1 VLALGDAA
9 AGPAGAQVRTQPRR
23 GMAARAARAL
33 VLPFRARGRV
43 LLTLDPDLLPA
54 ARLACARRRR
64 ALVADVHED
73 YVALL
78 ADRAWV
84 PAPLRGLLRALAAW
98 CVGLA
103 GGAALTVVADDHV
116 PPADAPRRLV
126 VRNLPDL
133 GMLPANPAPEPSRAV
148 YVGDLRA
155 SRGLR
160 TMVEAVA
167 ATPGWQLDLVGP
179 VAAADQAWLTERL
192 LKPDVAG
199 RVHLHGRRPPRE
211 AWEIAG
217 RASAGL
223 VLLEDT
229 PAFRAAVPTKLYEYL
244 ALGLAV
250 VATPLERV
258 VPLVTGSGAGVV
270 AAGADEVAQV
280 LRAWAQD
287 PGALAAHRAAAA
299 AWAAEH
305 LGSTSPYDVLAER
318 VRALAQA

>member
-1 VLALGDAA
+1 M
-9 AGPAGAQVRTQPRR
+9 AG
-23 GMAARAARAL
+23 RAVRAL

-54 ARLACARRRR
+54 ARLACALRRR
-64 ALVADVHED
+64 ALVSDVHED

-78 ADRAWV
+78 ADRSWV
-84 PAPLRGLLRALAAW
+84 PPRLRGLLRALAGW

-103 GGAALTVVADDHV
+103 GRAALTVVADDHV
-116 PPADAPRRLV
+116 PPAAGRQRLV

-133 GMLPANPAPEPSRAV
+133 AMLPADPAPEPLRAV

-167 ATPGWQLDLVGP
+167 AAPGWQLDLVGP
-179 VAAADQAWLTERL
+179 VAAADQPWLTERL
-192 LKPDVAG
+192 GRPDVTG

-211 AWEIAG
+211 AWRVAG
-217 RASAGL
+217 RAGVGL

-258 VPLVTGSGAGVV
+258 VPLLTEAGAGVL
-270 AAGADEVAQV
+270 AADASEVAEA
-280 LRAWAQD
+280 LRSWADD
-287 PGALAAHRAAAA
+287 PGALAAHQDAAS
-299 AWAAEH
+299 AWAARH
-305 LGSTSPYDVLAER
+305 LAGPSPYDVLAER
-318 VRALAQA
+318 VRALAQS